1 LPETGIAIMKTPAKR
16 NIVEGINHMGD
27 LYVAMPQIAMLIE
40 AEYAEEALDK
50 AYAEAMNLPGP
61 PDDIPLPD
69 DHDGYGIWW
78 TNWTLKGNWLNF
90 TICFE
95 KHEMLYGWQIRCPDE
110 ATYYEVKEIMGSLLC

>member
-1 LPETGIAIMKTPAKR
+1 MEKPKKR

-40 AEYAEEALDK
+40 ASYDEAELDK
-50 AYAEAMNLPGP
+50 AYEDAMNLPEIQDYP
-61 PDDIPLPD
+61 NLPD

-78 TNWTLKGNWLNF
+78 TNWTLKGNWLSF

-95 KHEMLYGWQIRCPDE
+95 KHEMLYGWHIRCPDE
-110 ATYYEVKEIMGSLLC
+110 TTYYEVKEIMSTLLSVG